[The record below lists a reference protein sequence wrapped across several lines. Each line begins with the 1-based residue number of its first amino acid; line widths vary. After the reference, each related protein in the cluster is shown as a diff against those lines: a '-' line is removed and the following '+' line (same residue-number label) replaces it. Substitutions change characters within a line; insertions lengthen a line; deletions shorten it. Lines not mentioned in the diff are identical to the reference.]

1 MAELRFPV
9 WIGNCLVSGDTSGR
23 QLGVWRCHGCCHSLY
38 RFYNFRHAEQCHFQP
53 TIGNRGHVA
62 AVLVS
67 GIFST
72 LPMFLTQEV
81 AFGDSQLVVDVIAA
95 LSVGLSIFLMVA
107 TNTQHPPAAGTVLG
121 LVINGWNWPAV
132 AFVLISALILTI
144 HRLMLGSS
152 LISLL

>member
-1 MAELRFPV
+1 
-9 WIGNCLVSGDTSGR
+9 
-23 QLGVWRCHGCCHSLY
+23 
-38 RFYNFRHAEQCHFQP
+38 
-53 TIGNRGHVA
+53 
-62 AVLVS
+62 
-67 GIFST
+67 
-72 LPMFLTQEV
+72 MFLTQEV